1 MAAAWAFYKLSV
13 NRDGC
18 DIIVRT
24 ESAVAIIMA
33 FKKYASTE
41 NICEESGKFLIY
53 LLEAMSNFT
62 NYDNGIEPLLGK
74 GTVECLNSILD
85 DSSEVLKL
93 GCYKQRI
100 QQLCL
105 RALGNIAI
113 NHQGKQDTIDNQVI
127 LNAWRFLTSADFTD

>member
-85 DSSEVLKL
+85 DSPEVLKL
-93 GCYKQRI
+93 GCYK
-100 QQLCL
+100 
-105 RALGNIAI
+105 
-113 NHQGKQDTIDNQVI
+113 
-127 LNAWRFLTSADFTD
+127 